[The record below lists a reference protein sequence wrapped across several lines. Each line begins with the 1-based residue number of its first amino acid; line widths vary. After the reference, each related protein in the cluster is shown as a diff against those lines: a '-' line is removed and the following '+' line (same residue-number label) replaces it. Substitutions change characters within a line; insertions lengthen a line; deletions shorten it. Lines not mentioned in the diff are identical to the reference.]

1 MKIAVAKIID
11 NLIERYPS
19 LDICK
24 KDILQSVEMLINC
37 YQNKNKLLICGNGG
51 SASDSQHIAGEL
63 MKSFRLKR
71 KIPIEIQEQIED
83 KFPQSSQYYIENLEE
98 PLTAISLVGET
109 SLITAYSN
117 DKAPDLIFAQQVY
130 GLSNAGDILL
140 AISTSGNSKNVLYA
154 CEIAQIKGMKII
166 GLTGQSGGKMN
177 NICDIIIK
185 TPEIE
190 TYKIQEYHLPIYH
203 AICLAI
209 EEEFFGEGII

>member
-1 MKIAVAKIID
+1 MKTAVVKIID
-11 NLIERYPS
+11 NLIERYPR
-19 LDICK
+19 LGICK
-24 KDILQSVEMLINC
+24 QDILLSIELLINC

-71 KIPIEIQEQIED
+71 KIPIETQEQIEN
-83 KFPQSSQYYIENLEE
+83 KFPQNSKYYIENLEE

-117 DKAPDLIFAQQVY
+117 DKASDLIFAQQIY
-130 GLSNAGDILL
+130 GLGTTGDILL

-154 CEIAQIKGMKII
+154 CEIAQIKGMKVI
-166 GLTGQSGGKMN
+166 GLTGQSGGKMS
-177 NICDIIIK
+177 NICDILIK
-185 TPEIE
+185 TPEAE

-203 AICLAI
+203 AICLAL
-209 EEEFFGEGII
+209 EEEFFREGII

>member
-1 MKIAVAKIID
+1 MKTSVVKIID

-19 LDICK
+19 LDICR
-24 KDILQSVEMLINC
+24 KDILLSVEMLINC

-63 MKSFRLKR
+63 MKSFKVKR
-71 KIPIEIQEQIED
+71 KIPIETQEQIEN
-83 KFPQSSQYYIENLEE
+83 KFPQNSKYYIENLEE

-130 GLSNAGDILL
+130 GLGNIGDILL

-154 CEIAQIKGMKII
+154 CEIAKIKGMKVI
-166 GLTGQSGGKMN
+166 GLTGQSGGKMSS
-177 NICDIIIK
+177 ICDILIK
-185 TPEIE
+185 TPEFE

-203 AICLAI
+203 AICLAL
-209 EEEFFGEGII
+209 EEEFFGEGNI

>member
-1 MKIAVAKIID
+1 MKIAAAKIID

-24 KDILQSVEMLINC
+24 QDILLSVEMLINC

-51 SASDSQHIAGEL
+51 SASDSQHIVGEL

-177 NICDIIIK
+177 NICDILIK

>member
-1 MKIAVAKIID
+1 MKIAAVKIID
-11 NLIERYPS
+11 NLIERYPT

-24 KDILQSVEMLINC
+24 QDILLSVEMLINC

-83 KFPQSSQYYIENLEE
+83 KFPQNSQYYIENLEE

-154 CEIAQIKGMKII
+154 CEIAQIKDMKII
-166 GLTGQSGGKMN
+166 GLTGQSGGKMS
-177 NICDIIIK
+177 NICDILIK

-203 AICLAI
+203 TICLAL
-209 EEEFFGEGII
+209 EEEFFGEGFI

>member
-1 MKIAVAKIID
+1 M
-11 NLIERYPS
+11 
-19 LDICK
+19 
-24 KDILQSVEMLINC
+24 
-37 YQNKNKLLICGNGG
+37 
-51 SASDSQHIAGEL
+51 
-63 MKSFRLKR
+63 
-71 KIPIEIQEQIED
+71 
-83 KFPQSSQYYIENLEE
+83 
-98 PLTAISLVGET
+98 TAISLVGET

-177 NICDIIIK
+177 NICDILIK

>member
-1 MKIAVAKIID
+1 MKIAAAKIID

-24 KDILQSVEMLINC
+24 QDILLSVEMLINC

-51 SASDSQHIAGEL
+51 SASDSQHIVGEL

-177 NICDIIIK
+177 NICDILMK
-185 TPEIE
+185 TPEIV

>member
-1 MKIAVAKIID
+1 MKIAAAKIID

-24 KDILQSVEMLINC
+24 QDILLSVEMLINC

-51 SASDSQHIAGEL
+51 SASDSQHIVGEL

-83 KFPQSSQYYIENLEE
+83 NFPQSSQYYIENLEE

-177 NICDIIIK
+177 NICDILIK

>member
-1 MKIAVAKIID
+1 MKIAVAKVID

-24 KDILQSVEMLINC
+24 QDILQSVEMLINC